1 MSHAATVALP
11 RCAKLSHMF
20 TWICPQ
26 CGAEVPPSYDECPK
40 CAEKAK
46 AAATQ
51 AAAAPVVP
59 PPVPPVAAMAPP
71 APPAPP
77 APQAPPSPVYP
88 QPAAYPAQSAYPAQP
103 VYPYA
108 VPVKQGPPA
117 WLVTLGVAAAFVL
130 GGYGLYSYLGSRG
143 AQPPAVPVTQAEPAA
158 SAKGDDKK
166 SGPFEKPIAGNAE
179 KKSGEQ
185 NRPSPTAPM
194 SSDQLAKHLE
204 AVGIRFTEE
213 NRRTVVTMAIVNHS
227 GAEMTDLRGKIRILS
242 KDGEKTV
249 STVDFRMPTLGPYEV
264 RDYSIPLLTTMR
276 AYELPDWQFLKAEIE
291 LR

>member
-1 MSHAATVALP
+1 
-11 RCAKLSHMF
+11 MF

-46 AAATQ
+46 AAEPKAAPPPPAQ
-51 AAAAPVVP
+51 AAVAP
-59 PPVPPVAAMAPP
+59 PPVPQAFVAPP
-71 APPAPP
+71 PPPP
-77 APQAPPSPVYP
+77 P
-88 QPAAYPAQSAYPAQP
+88 QPAPVYQQTAYPPQTGYPQQAA
-103 VYPYA
+103 YPYA

-117 WLVTLGVAAAFVL
+117 WLVTLGVAAAFVV
-130 GGYGLYSYLGSRG
+130 GGYGLYSFLGSRT
-143 AQPPAVPVTQAEPAA
+143 ARPASEPVVQSEPRPETKAEE
-158 SAKGDDKK
+158 KK
-166 SGPFEKPIAGNAE
+166 SGPFEKPVAGSTERKPDA
-179 KKSGEQ
+179 KS
-185 NRPSPTAPM
+185 RPSPTAPLT
-194 SSDQLAKHLE
+194 SDQLAKHLE

-227 GAEMTDLRGKIRILS
+227 GAEMTDLRGKIRVVT
-242 KDGEKTV
+242 KDGDKTI